1 MLLINYNYILVI
13 RTMAVFYR
21 PISQTGFLFPS
32 IAINRAEHV
41 CATVIIKHNYMPM
54 CNHKVIINIML

>member
-1 MLLINYNYILVI
+1 MLLIYYNYILILVI

-21 PISQTGFLFPS
+21 PISQTVFLLS

-54 CNHKVIINIML
+54 YIRSS